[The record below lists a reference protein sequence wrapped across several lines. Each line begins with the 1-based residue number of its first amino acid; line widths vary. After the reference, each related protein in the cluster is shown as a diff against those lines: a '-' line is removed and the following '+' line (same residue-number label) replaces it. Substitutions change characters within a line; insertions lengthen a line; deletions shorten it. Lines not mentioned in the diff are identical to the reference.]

1 MPIPFDL
8 EEYLSDIKI
17 HRQRRGSVDAK
28 RYILFVLDTSGS
40 IGRTNFEKVLDVLS
54 DFVPLF
60 CNGTFFAIMTFG
72 DIMKKEI
79 CFNCETNTITST
91 LDSIT
96 YRHGPQTRT
105 GEAAKYACQNM
116 LISNCKYN
124 IPRVTPIVTDVIFVT
139 DGQSNGLLDVC
150 VETKCF
156 ETVNNRYNNLDL
168 YVFAFGI
175 GSNVRDEEL
184 GCIIGNRGNAASKF
198 NLLSFDQFEQLKD
211 QTYSQLIAGSITC
224 FTPDK

>member
-1 MPIPFDL
+1 
-8 EEYLSDIKI
+8 
-17 HRQRRGSVDAK
+17 
-28 RYILFVLDTSGS
+28 
-40 IGRTNFEKVLDVLS
+40 
-54 DFVPLF
+54 
-60 CNGTFFAIMTFG
+60 
-72 DIMKKEI
+72 MKKEI
-79 CFNCETNTITST
+79 CFSCEPNTVIST
-91 LDSIT
+91 LDAIT
-96 YRHGPQTRT
+96 YRHGPYTRT

-116 LISNCKYN
+116 LISNCGYN

-175 GSNVRDEEL
+175 GSNVRNEEL
-184 GCIIGNRGNAASKF
+184 RCIIGDLGNAASQF
-198 NLLSFDQFEQLKD
+198 NFLSFDHLEQVKD
-211 QTYSQLIAGSITC
+211 QAYQQLLAHSFTC